1 MTSNLLSRLGTPS
14 NIASTSGME
23 PAVWDQSKWGQST
36 WAGSNTSGTTTSS
49 VTTTTTTQQP
59 LQGRVVTVPAQTQF
73 ATTLTTALDSE
84 TAKVGDSVRATLD
97 MPIASS
103 DNLIVL
109 PSGSQL
115 MGQIISVEPT
125 GRLEKNATLSIRFTE
140 VMTPQGER
148 LPIQASI
155 ATTDGLLV
163 GGSTKGRLGTV
174 AVKTAGGAALG
185 AALGTAMGPLSGGS
199 VGKGAIYGT
208 AIGGGLGALA
218 AGVSKGNPILLQ
230 PGEKLQIRVD
240 QALQTTVQTNSQMAV
255 PMGY

>member
-1 MTSNLLSRLGTPS
+1 MGTQS
-14 NIASTSGME
+14 NIAYGDNSTN
-23 PAVWDQSKWGQST
+23 
-36 WAGSNTSGTTTSS
+36 AGTGTYTSS
-49 VTTTTTTQQP
+49 SMTTTTTTQQP
-59 LQGRVVTVPAQTQF
+59 LQGRVATVPAQTQF
-73 ATTLTTALDSE
+73 AATLSTVLDSE

-103 DNLIVL
+103 DNMIVV

-115 MGQIISVEPT
+115 MGQVISVEPT
-125 GRLEKNATLSIRFTE
+125 GRLEKNATLSVRFTE

-148 LPIQASI
+148 MPIQASV

-174 AVKTAGGAALG
+174 AGKTVAGAAIG

-208 AIGGGLGALA
+208 AIGTGLGALA
-218 AGVSKGNPILLQ
+218 AGVSKGNAILLQ
-230 PGEKLQIRVD
+230 PGEKLQIRLD
-240 QALQTTVQTNSQMAV
+240 QALQTTVQTNVQSSTTV
-255 PMGY
+255 SPIGY